1 MMRWTLA
8 TLAAGLA
15 LAATSA
21 SGQAEKVS
29 VAALAFVSSAPIF
42 IAQDKGFYAAEGL
55 EVEFKIMQAAAP
67 VAVAVASGDAHFGIT
82 GLTGGFYNLAGKDG
96 VRIIASQ
103 SREEPGWDFVAF
115 VASNKAHEA
124 GLASVDKLQGK
135 ILGHTTAGSTFHYVF
150 GRLYEQRG
158 WKLEDAQLRALQ
170 AVPNM
175 YAAVKSGQVDAIQA
189 PASVANTM
197 QQAGE
202 AKIIGWVHQ
211 HVPWQLG
218 ALFTSPKLIAE
229 KRPTVEKFLRA
240 YLKATAAYD
249 AAFQSK
255 DAAGKRVWGP
265 GSDELIAII
274 EKHTKATPDVIRQ
287 SLPYIDPKGR
297 LKVKDIY
304 DQIAWNKANKLVD
317 ATVDP
322 KKAFDLSFVAG
333 HFDVPAN

>member
-1 MMRWTLA
+1 MNR
-8 TLAAGLA
+8 LAAA
-15 LAATSA
+15 SFAAVFACTA
-21 SGQAEKVS
+21 TAAQAQTEKVS
-29 VAALAFVSSAPIF
+29 LAALAFVSSAPIF

-96 VRIIASQ
+96 VRIIAAQ

-115 VASNKAHEA
+115 VASNKAFEA
-124 GLASVDKLQGK
+124 GLNAVDKLQGK
-135 ILGHTTAGSTFHYVF
+135 TLGHTTAGSTFHYVF
-150 GRLYEQRG
+150 GRLFEQRG

-197 QQAGE
+197 LLAGE

-218 ALFTSPKLIAE
+218 ALFTSPKLINDRRA
-229 KRPTVEKFLRA
+229 TVEKFLRA
-240 YLKATAAYD
+240 YLRATAAYD
-249 AAFQSK
+249 AEFQKK
-255 DAAGKRVWGP
+255 DAAGQRVF
-265 GSDELIAII
+265 GSGSGELIAII
-274 EKHTKATPDVIRQ
+274 EKYTKATPDVIKQ
-287 SLPYIDPKGR
+287 SLPYIDPMGR

-317 ATVDP
+317 ESVDP
-322 KKAFDLSFVAG
+322 KKALDLSFVKG

>member
-1 MMRWTLA
+1 MFRMKSAL
-8 TLAAGLA
+8 LSAGLI

-21 SGQAEKVS
+21 SAQTEKVS

-103 SREEPGWDFVAF
+103 SREEPGWNFVAF
-115 VASNKAHEA
+115 LASNKAFEA
-124 GLASVDKLQGK
+124 GLTSVDKLQGK
-135 ILGHTTAGSTFHYVF
+135 VLGHTTAGSTFHYVF
-150 GRLYEQRG
+150 GRLFEQRG
-158 WKLEDAQLRALQ
+158 WRLEDSQLRALQ

-197 QQAGE
+197 QLAGE

-218 ALFTSPKLIAE
+218 ALFTSPKLITERRA
-229 KRPTVEKFLRA
+229 TVEKFLRA
-240 YLKATAAYD
+240 YLKATALYD
-249 AAFQSK
+249 AEFQKK
-255 DAAGKRVWGP
+255 DASGQRVFGP
-265 GSDELIAII
+265 GSAELIAII
-274 EKHTKATPDVIRQ
+274 EKYTKATPEVIKQ
-287 SLPYIDPKGR
+287 SLPYIDPQGR

-304 DQIAWNKANKLVD
+304 DQVTWNKTNKLVD

-322 KKAFDLSFVAG
+322 KKAIDLSFVRG
-333 HFDVPAN
+333 HFDVPTN